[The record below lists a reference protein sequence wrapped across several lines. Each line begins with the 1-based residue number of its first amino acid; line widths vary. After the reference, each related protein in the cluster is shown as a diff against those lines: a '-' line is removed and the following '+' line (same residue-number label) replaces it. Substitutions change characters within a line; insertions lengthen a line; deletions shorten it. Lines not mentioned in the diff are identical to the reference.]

1 MLRLLILIGGNMFN
15 ATFYTFSKRINS
27 TKQPSG
33 GSSYSIELKAGS
45 SAINP
50 TIKLDVGQSGN
61 PTAYNYAFISEFNR
75 YYRIRDWRWEDRL
88 WVADLSSDPL
98 ASFKSDIGS
107 YTAYV
112 SRAAAAYDGDI
123 MDGYYPAKAEITETK
138 SDATSGPTFTHT
150 INNGCFVIGV
160 QGDSAAPNGG
170 AVTYYAVKP
179 DAIASL
185 TNYLLDP
192 QNYNIMDIEED
203 LLKCIFNPMQ
213 FIVSCLWFPFDMVLG
228 SDNIEVGWW
237 TITTPALSCKVLSDP
252 VYTRNV
258 VYPIPK
264 HPQAASRGNYLNMQP
279 YSEYIINAGPWG
291 AIPIDNKQLLDE
303 TDLACVMNIDLMTG
317 TGRLSIL
324 GKNSFAYV
332 QDHVAQVGVPVQLG
346 QNMLNQGALFNGI
359 GSGVGT
365 IGSAVGLHPGSMLT
379 NGLAAIYDVASLT
392 QAQPVSVSSNGSMAF
407 NNLFNIIGRFLTI
420 VDEDLASRGRPLCKP
435 RQISGLSGYILCE
448 DADPQIP
455 CTSQELSEI
464 VSYMNGGFY
473 YE

>member
-1 MLRLLILIGGNMFN
+1 MSFN

-33 GSSYSIELKAGS
+33 GTSYSIELKAGS

-61 PTAYNYAFISEFNR
+61 PTAYNYAYISEFNR
-75 YYRIRDWRWEDRL
+75 YYHIRDWRWEERL
-88 WVADLSSDPL
+88 WVADLASDPL
-98 ASFKSDIGS
+98 ASFKTNIGS

-123 MDGYYPAKAEITETK
+123 MDAYYPAKAEITEIK
-138 SDATSGPTFTHT
+138 QDAAVDPGFIRPDITHSINDGTF
-150 INNGCFVIGV
+150 VVGV
-160 QGDSAAPNGG
+160 QGKNAAQNGG

-179 DAIASL
+179 AAISAI
-185 TNYLLDP
+185 TDYLLDP

-213 FIVSCLWFPFDMVLG
+213 FIVSCLWFPFSMVLG

-237 TITTPALSCKVLSDP
+237 DINMPTGMQVCKVLSDP

-258 VYPIPK
+258 TYSIPK
-264 HPQAASRGNYLNMQP
+264 HPQAATRGNYLNMQP
-279 YSEYIINAGPWG
+279 YSQYMINAGPWG

-303 TDLACVMNIDLMTG
+303 TALSCVMNIDLMTG
-317 TGRLSIL
+317 TGRLSIV
-324 GKNSFAYV
+324 GKNSLVYIE
-332 QDHVAQVGVPVQLG
+332 DHVAQIGVPVQLG

-407 NNLFNIIGRFLTI
+407 NTLFNIVGRFLTI
-420 VDEDLASRGRPLCKP
+420 VDEDRASRGRPLCQP
-435 RQISGLSGYILCE
+435 RLISGLSGYILCE

-455 CTSQELSEI
+455 CTSQELSQI
-464 VSYMNGGFY
+464 VSYMNNGFY

>member
-1 MLRLLILIGGNMFN
+1 MSFN
-15 ATFYTFSKRINS
+15 ANFYTFSKRINS

-33 GSSYSIELKAGS
+33 GTSYSIELKAGS

-50 TIKLDVGQSGN
+50 TIKLDVGQAGN
-61 PTAYNYAFISEFNR
+61 PTAYNYAFIAEFNR
-75 YYRIRDWRWEDRL
+75 FYHVRDWRWEDRL
-88 WVADLSSDPL
+88 WVADLASDPL

-123 MDGYYPAKAEITETK
+123 MDAYYPAKAEITETK
-138 SDATSGPTFTHT
+138 SDATTAPTFTHT
-150 INNGCFVIGV
+150 INNGFFVVGV
-160 QGDSAAPNGG
+160 QGDSAGPNGG

-179 DAIASL
+179 SAIEAL

-192 QNYNIMDIEED
+192 QNYNITDIEED

-213 FIVSCLWFPFDMVLG
+213 FIVSCLWFPFAMVLS

-237 TITTPALSCKVLSDP
+237 TIATPALSCKAISDP

-258 VYPIPK
+258 TYPIPK
-264 HPQAASRGNYLNMQP
+264 HPQAATRGNYLNMQ
-279 YSEYIINAGPWG
+279 
-291 AIPIDNKQLLDE
+291 LLDE
-303 TDLACVMNIDLMTG
+303 TSLSCVMNIDLMTG
-317 TGRLSIL
+317 TGRLSIV
-324 GKNSFAYV
+324 GKNSLAYV
-332 QDHVAQVGVPVQLG
+332 QDHVAQIGVPVQLG

-365 IGSAVGLHPGSMLT
+365 IGSAVGMHPGSMLT
-379 NGLAAIYDVASLT
+379 NGLAAIYDVASLS

-420 VDEDLASRGRPLCKP
+420 VDEDLASRGRPLCQPKT
-435 RQISGLSGYILCE
+435 ISSLSGYILCE

-455 CTSQELSEI
+455 CTSQELSQI

>member
-1 MLRLLILIGGNMFN
+1 MFN

-50 TIKLDVGQSGN
+50 TIKLDVGQAGN
-61 PTAYNYAFISEFNR
+61 PTAYNYAYIAEFNR
-75 YYRIRDWRWEDRL
+75 YYHIRDWRWEERL
-88 WVADLSSDPL
+88 WAADLASDPL

-123 MDGYYPAKAEITETK
+123 MDSYYPAKAEITETK
-138 SDATSGPTFTHT
+138 QDATVDPGFIRPDITHT
-150 INNGCFVIGV
+150 INDGTFVVGV
-160 QGDSAAPNGG
+160 QGKNAAQNGG

-179 DAIASL
+179 AAIRAI
-185 TNYLLDP
+185 TDYLLDP

-213 FIVSCLWFPFDMVLG
+213 FIVSCLWFPFSMILG

-237 TITTPALSCKVLSDP
+237 DISMPTGMQVCKVLSDP

-258 VYPIPK
+258 TYPIPK
-264 HPQAASRGNYLNMQP
+264 HPQAATRGNYLNMQP
-279 YSEYIINAGPWG
+279 YSQYMINAGPWG
-291 AIPIDNKQLLDE
+291 AIPIDNRQLLDE
-303 TDLACVMNIDLMTG
+303 TDLSCVMNIDLITG
-317 TGRLSIL
+317 TGRLSIV
-324 GKNSFAYV
+324 GKNSLVYIE
-332 QDHVAQVGVPVQLG
+332 DHVAQIGVPVQLG

-365 IGSAVGLHPGSMLT
+365 IGSALNIHPGSMLT
-379 NGLAAIYDVASLT
+379 NGLAAIYDVASLS

-407 NNLFNIIGRFLTI
+407 NTLFNIVGRFLTI
-420 VDEDLASRGRPLCKP
+420 VDEDLSSRGRPLCKP
-435 RQISGLSGYILCE
+435 KTISGLSGYILCE

-455 CTSQELSEI
+455 CTSQELSQI

>member
-1 MLRLLILIGGNMFN
+1 MFN
-15 ATFYTFSKRINS
+15 ATFYTFSKKLNS

-33 GSSYSIELKAGS
+33 GSSYQIELKDSCG
-45 SAINP
+45 ILDP
-50 TIKLDVGQSGN
+50 IIKLDVGQAGN
-61 PTAYNYAFISEFNR
+61 PTAYNYCYIAEFNR
-75 YYRIRDWRWEDRL
+75 YYWVGNWRWSERL
-88 WVADLSSDPL
+88 WTAECKVDHM
-98 ASFKSDIGS
+98 ASWKSDIGS

-123 MDGYYPAKAEITETK
+123 MDGYYPAKAEITEIK
-138 SDATSGPTFTHT
+138 QDATVDPGFIRPDITHT
-150 INNGCFVIGV
+150 INDGTFVVGV
-160 QGDSAAPNGG
+160 QGKNAAQNGG

-179 DAIASL
+179 AAISAI
-185 TNYLLDP
+185 TDYLLDP

-213 FIVSCLWFPFDMVLG
+213 FIVSCLWFPFSMILG
-228 SDNIEVGWW
+228 SDHIEVGWW
-237 TITTPALSCKVLSDP
+237 DINMPTGMQVCKVLSDP

-258 VYPIPK
+258 TYPIPK
-264 HPQAASRGNYLNMQP
+264 HPQAATRGNYLNMQP
-279 YSEYIINAGPWG
+279 YSQYMINAGPWG

-303 TDLACVMNIDLMTG
+303 SSLSCVMNIDLMTG
-317 TGRLSIL
+317 TGRLSIV
-324 GKNSFAYV
+324 GKNSLVYIE
-332 QDHVAQVGVPVQLG
+332 DHVAQIGVPVQLG

-407 NNLFNIIGRFLTI
+407 NTLFNIVGRFLTI
-420 VDEDLASRGRPLCKP
+420 VDEDRASRGRPLCQPKT
-435 RQISGLSGYILCE
+435 ISSLSGYILCE

-464 VSYMNGGFY
+464 VNYMNGGFY

>member
-1 MLRLLILIGGNMFN
+1 MFN
-15 ATFYTFSKRINS
+15 AKFYTFSKRINS
-27 TKQPSG
+27 TKQPSSG
-33 GSSYSIELKAGS
+33 GTSYSIELKAGS

-61 PTAYNYAFISEFNR
+61 PTAYNYAYIAEFNR
-75 YYRIRDWRWEDRL
+75 YYHIRDWRWEERL

-98 ASFKSDIGS
+98 ASFKTDIGS

-123 MDGYYPAKAEITETK
+123 MDAYYPAKAEITEVK
-138 SDATSGPTFTHT
+138 QDATIDPGFIRPDITHT
-150 INNGCFVIGV
+150 INDGTFVIGV
-160 QGDSAAPNGG
+160 QGKNAAQNGG

-179 DAIASL
+179 AAISAI
-185 TNYLLDP
+185 TDYLLDP

-213 FIVSCLWFPFDMVLG
+213 FIVSCLWYPFSMVLG

-237 TITTPALSCKVLSDP
+237 DISMPVGLQVCKVLSDP

-258 VYPIPK
+258 TYPIPK

-279 YSEYIINAGPWG
+279 YSQYMINAGPWG
-291 AIPIDNKQLLDE
+291 AIPIDNRQLLDE
-303 TDLACVMNIDLMTG
+303 TNLTCVMNVDLITG
-317 TGRLSIL
+317 TGRLSIV
-324 GKNSFAYV
+324 GKNSLVYIE
-332 QDHVAQVGVPVQLG
+332 DHVAQIGVPVQLG

-365 IGSAVGLHPGSMLT
+365 IGSALSMHPGSMLT

-407 NNLFNIIGRFLTI
+407 NTLFNIVGRFLTI

-435 RQISGLSGYILCE
+435 KTISSLSGYILCE

-464 VSYMNGGFY
+464 VSYMNNGFY

>member
-1 MLRLLILIGGNMFN
+1 MSFN
-15 ATFYTFSKRINS
+15 ANFYTFSKRINS

-33 GSSYSIELKAGS
+33 GTSYSIELKAGS

-50 TIKLDVGQSGN
+50 TIRLDVGQSGN
-61 PTAYNYAFISEFNR
+61 PTAYNYAYIAAFNR
-75 YYRIRDWRWEDRL
+75 YYHIRDWRWEERL
-88 WVADLSSDPL
+88 WVADLVSDPL
-98 ASFKSDIGS
+98 ASFKTSIGS

-138 SDATSGPTFTHT
+138 SDATTAPTFTHT
-150 INNGCFVIGV
+150 INDGCFVIGV

-179 DAIASL
+179 AAIASL

-213 FIVSCLWFPFDMVLG
+213 FIVSCLWFPFAMVLG

-237 TITTPALSCKVLSDP
+237 TITTPAASCKALSDP
-252 VYTRNV
+252 VYTRNL

-264 HPQAASRGNYLNMQP
+264 HPQAATRGNYLNMQP

-303 TDLACVMNIDLMTG
+303 SSLTCVMNIDLMTG

-332 QDHVAQVGVPVQLG
+332 QDHVAQIGVPVQLG

-420 VDEDLASRGRPLCKP
+420 VDEDLASRGRPLCQPKT
-435 RQISGLSGYILCE
+435 ISSLSGYILCE

-464 VSYMNGGFY
+464 VNYMNGGFY

>member
-1 MLRLLILIGGNMFN
+1 MFD

-27 TKQPSG
+27 TMQPSG
-33 GSSYSIELKAGS
+33 GSVYSIELKAGS

-50 TIKLDVGQSGN
+50 TIKLDVGQDGN
-61 PTAYNYAFISEFNR
+61 PTAYNYAYIAAFNR
-75 YYRIRDWRWEDRL
+75 YYHIRDWRWEERL
-88 WVADLSSDPL
+88 WVADLVSDPL
-98 ASFKSDIGS
+98 ASFKTNIGS

-112 SRAAAAYDGDI
+112 SRAAATYDGDI
-123 MDGYYPAKAEITETK
+123 MDAYYPAKAEITETK
-138 SDATSGPTFTHT
+138 SDATTAPTFTHN
-150 INNGCFVIGV
+150 INDGCFVIGV

-179 DAIASL
+179 AAIASL

-213 FIVSCLWFPFDMVLG
+213 FIVSCLWFPFAMVLG

-237 TITTPALSCKVLSDP
+237 TITTPSASCKELSDP
-252 VYTRNV
+252 VYTRNL

-264 HPQAASRGNYLNMQP
+264 HPQAAARGNYLNMQP

-291 AIPIDNKQLLDE
+291 AIPIDNKQLLDQSS
-303 TDLACVMNIDLMTG
+303 LSCVMNIDLMTG
-317 TGRLSIL
+317 TGRLSII
-324 GKNSFAYV
+324 GKNSLAYV
-332 QDHVAQVGVPVQLG
+332 QDHVAQIGVPVQLG

-365 IGSAVGLHPGSMLT
+365 IGSALSMHPGNMLT
-379 NGLAAIYDVASLT
+379 NGLAAIYDAASLS

-435 RQISGLSGYILCE
+435 KTISSLSGYILCE

-455 CTSQELSEI
+455 CTSQELSQI
-464 VSYMNGGFY
+464 VNYMNGGFY

>member
-1 MLRLLILIGGNMFN
+1 MFN

-27 TKQPSG
+27 TMQPSG
-33 GSSYSIELKAGS
+33 GTNYSIELKAGS

-61 PTAYNYAFISEFNR
+61 PTAYNYAYISEFNR
-75 YYRIRDWRWEDRL
+75 YYHIRDWRWEERL
-88 WVADLSSDPL
+88 WVADLTSDPL
-98 ASFKSDIGS
+98 ASFKTNIGS

-123 MDGYYPAKAEITETK
+123 MDAYYPAKAEITEIK
-138 SDATSGPTFTHT
+138 QDATVDPGFIRPDITHSINDGTF
-150 INNGCFVIGV
+150 VVGV
-160 QGDSAAPNGG
+160 QGKNAAQNGG

-179 DAIASL
+179 AAISAI
-185 TNYLLDP
+185 TDYLLDP

-213 FIVSCLWFPFDMVLG
+213 FIVSCLWFPFSMILG
-228 SDNIEVGWW
+228 SDHIEVGWW
-237 TITTPALSCKVLSDP
+237 DINMPTGMQVCKVLSDP

-258 VYPIPK
+258 TYPIPK
-264 HPQAASRGNYLNMQP
+264 HPQAATRGNYLNMQP
-279 YSEYIINAGPWG
+279 YSQYMINAGPWG
-291 AIPIDNKQLLDE
+291 AIPIDNRQLLDE
-303 TDLACVMNIDLMTG
+303 SSLSCVMNIDLMTG
-317 TGRLSIL
+317 TGRLSIV
-324 GKNSFAYV
+324 GKNSLVYIE
-332 QDHVAQVGVPVQLG
+332 DHVAQIGVPVQLG

-407 NNLFNIIGRFLTI
+407 NTLFNIVGRFLTI
-420 VDEDLASRGRPLCKP
+420 VDEDRASRGRPLCKP

-455 CTSQELSEI
+455 CTSQELSQI
-464 VSYMNGGFY
+464 VSYMNNGFY